1 MMHSSSRA
9 AALVLSSVMVAACN
23 DTTAPTD
30 AADLEGPGPS
40 LALAANSWTTRRD
53 MPSTERYALAT
64 ATVTNSGRSVVYA
77 IGGRTATGGSLSKV
91 QAYHVST
98 NSWTYPAELPVTLFE
113 TNGAGVI
120 NGKIYVSGGRITSS
134 DHDGLPFLYMYNP
147 ATNRWT
153 RKQDLPYG
161 TWGGVTGVYGGKL
174 YVLTNCG
181 AEYPGCANNDDPH
194 LFRYDP
200 AANTWTELPPP
211 PTPHQYGMGGFIGG
225 KFYVTG
231 GQQEI
236 SRQLDVYDPATNSW
250 STRAPL
256 PTRRWRAA
264 GTALQAKLYVVGGT
278 QLNSDGTASAVRT
291 TSVYDPSTNS
301 WTTKAQL
308 PTARTDVAASVV
320 WLNGQQRL
328 EVVGGARP
336 GNNVQYTP

>member
-1 MMHSSSRA
+1 MMHSSLRA
-9 AALVLSSVMVAACN
+9 TALVLSSLVVVACD
-23 DTTAPTD
+23 DTTAPTSP
-30 AADLEGPGPS
+30 ADDEGIGPS
-40 LALAANSWTTRRD
+40 LAVAANSWTTRQD

-64 ATVTNSGRSVVYA
+64 ATVTTSGRSVLYA

-98 NSWTYPAELPVTLFE
+98 NSWTYPAALPLPLFE

-120 NGKIYVSGGRITSS
+120 NGKVYVSGGRFNSS
-134 DHDGLPFLYMYNP
+134 DHDGLPYLHMYNP

-153 RKQDLPYG
+153 RKQDMPYG

-181 AEYPGCANNDDPH
+181 AEYPGCANNDDSH

-200 AANTWTELPPP
+200 AANTWTELAPPP
-211 PTPHQYGMGGFIGG
+211 VAHQYGTGGFIGG
-225 KFYVTG
+225 RFYVTG
-231 GQQEI
+231 GHLVT
-236 SRQLDVYDPATNSW
+236 SRQLDIYDPATNTW
-250 STRAPL
+250 TTGAPL
-256 PTRRWRAA
+256 PTRRWKAA
-264 GTALQAKLYVVGGT
+264 GTALQAKLYVIGGI
-278 QLNSDGTASAVRT
+278 QLNPDGTPVSVRT
-291 TSVYDPSTNS
+291 TSVYDPATNS
-301 WTTKAQL
+301 WTSQAQM

-320 WLNGQQRL
+320 WLNGQPRL